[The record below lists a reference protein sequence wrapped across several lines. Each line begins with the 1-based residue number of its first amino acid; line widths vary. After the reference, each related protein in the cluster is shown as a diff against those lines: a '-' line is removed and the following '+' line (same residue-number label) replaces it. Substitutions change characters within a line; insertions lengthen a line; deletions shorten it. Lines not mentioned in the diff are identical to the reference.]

1 MAEVKPIPDG
11 YPRVI
16 PSLTIDGAA
25 DAIEFYRSVLGAEV
39 RMRMDGPDGKVGH
52 AELTIGDSMLML
64 SDEFPDMGFL
74 APGAV
79 GGSPVMVNVY
89 LPDVDAA
96 FARALAAGAKELRPV
111 ADQFYGDRSGQFEDP
126 WGHRWNVATH
136 VEDVSEEEMARR
148 VAKFNAPPG

>member
-1 MAEVKPIPDG
+1 MAEVKPVPDG
-11 YPRVI
+11 YPRII
-16 PSLTIDGAA
+16 PSLTVDGAA
-25 DAIEFYRSVLGAEV
+25 DAIEFYRRVLGAEV

-52 AELTIGDSMLML
+52 AELTLGDSVLML
-64 SDEFPDMGFL
+64 SDEFPDMGFR

-79 GGSPVMVNVY
+79 GGSPVMVNMY
-89 LPDVDAA
+89 LPDVDDA

-148 VAKFNAPPG
+148 VAKFNAPTG